1 MVSETG
7 DRRNTSH
14 HGMADRPSPGASGYV
29 EAGGVR
35 LHYLDYG
42 TAGRPPML
50 CLHGGGAHAH
60 WFDFVA
66 PDLAADC
73 HVLALD
79 QRGHGD
85 SAWADPP
92 DYSYPRFAADLAE
105 AVEKLDL
112 RDIILVG
119 HSLGGMVSLLYAAAH
134 PERVSRLIVV
144 DSMQRISE
152 EFVTALRAIGSREG
166 SSYDTLD
173 GFAARYRLRPLGAST
188 RPDVVAY
195 LARHS
200 ARRSADSRWR
210 HKVDRRVYAARHAID
225 GLPCWDRITIP
236 ALVIHC
242 TDSTRIPPAIASQI
256 KARCPQVEI
265 VGVPDSGH
273 HVTLDNPAG
282 FVNAVREFLAR
293 HA

>member
-7 DRRNTSH
+7 DRRITPH
-14 HGMADRPSPGASGYV
+14 HGMADRPHAGSSGYV

-42 TAGRPPML
+42 TAGRPSML
-50 CLHGGGAHAH
+50 FLHGGGAHAH

-119 HSLGGMVSLLYAAAH
+119 HSFGGMVSLLYAAAH

-144 DSMQRISE
+144 DSMQRVSE
-152 EFVTALRAIGSREG
+152 EFVAALRTIGSREG

-173 GFAARYRLRPLGAST
+173 RFVARYRLRPLGAST

-195 LARHS
+195 LARYS
-200 ARRSADSRWR
+200 ARRSADGRWR

-225 GLPCWDRITIP
+225 GLPCWKQITIP

-242 TDSTRIPPAIASQI
+242 ADSARITPAIAGQI

-282 FVNAVREFLAR
+282 FVNAVRTFLAR